1 MLFTSISF
9 LYYFLPALIIIYF
22 ITPKKYKNIILL
34 IASLLFYFYGEPK
47 YVFLMIAEIIIAYIG
62 AILIDKY
69 KNQSKN
75 ILITTLFIHVFL
87 LIIFKYTDFIIQT
100 INDISNANIKLLNI
114 ALPIGISFYTFQ
126 IISYVIDVYNGKVK
140 VQKNI
145 INLATYV
152 SLFPQLVA
160 GPIVRYQ
167 TVEKELDDRVH
178 SFNNFAYGIR
188 RFTIGFAKKV
198 LIANALGELCSKAF
212 LADEKTIVFFWIFG
226 ISYMLQLYFDFSAYS
241 DMAIGLGRIFGFHF
255 PENFN
260 YPYISKSITEFWRR
274 WHISLS
280 TWFKDYVYIPLG
292 GNRVGR
298 YKQIRNILIV
308 WLLTGIWHGAN
319 WTFLIWGLLFGII
332 LIIEKIW
339 LNKFMEKLPSF
350 IRRIYVLFIVMILF
364 IIFSSDNMSVAL
376 TNIKGLF
383 GMNGEAFVNDY
394 TLHYLKSYLPVLII
408 ALLGST
414 PFIKILIDKLRKN
427 KYVNNIINIIEPI
440 LIVVILVV
448 VTSYLIDN
456 SYNPFLY
463 FRF

>member
-126 IISYVIDVYNGKVK
+126 IISYIIDVYNGKVN

-145 INLATYV
+145 IKLATYV

-188 RFTIGFAKKV
+188 RFTIGLAKKV

-212 LADEKTIVFFWIFG
+212 LGDEKTVVFFWIFG

-292 GNRVGR
+292 GNRDGK

-427 KYVNNIINIIEPI
+427 KYVNNIINILEPI

>member
-126 IISYVIDVYNGKVK
+126 IISYIIDVYNGKVK
-140 VQKNI
+140 VQRNI
-145 INLATYV
+145 IKLATYV

-167 TVEKELDDRVH
+167 TVEKELDNRVH

-188 RFTIGFAKKV
+188 RFSVGLAKKV
-198 LIANALGELCSKAF
+198 LIANALGELCSKAS
-212 LADEKTIVFFWIFG
+212 AISEETVVFFWIFG

-292 GNRVGR
+292 GNRDGK

-332 LIIEKIW
+332 LIIEKIF

-376 TNIKGLF
+376 SNIKGLF
-383 GMNGEAFVNDY
+383 GMNGEAFINDY

-427 KYVNNIINIIEPI
+427 KYVNNIINILEPI

>member
-75 ILITTLFIHVFL
+75 ILIITLFIHVFL

-126 IISYVIDVYNGKVK
+126 IISYIIDVYNGKVN

-145 INLATYV
+145 IKLATYV

-167 TVEKELDDRVH
+167 TVEKELDNRTH

-188 RFTIGFAKKV
+188 RFTIGLAKKV

-212 LADEKTIVFFWIFG
+212 LADEKTVVFFWIFG

-280 TWFKDYVYIPLG
+280 TWFRDYVYIPLG
-292 GNRVGR
+292 GNRDGK

-332 LIIEKIW
+332 LIIEKLW
-339 LNKFMEKLPSF
+339 LNKLMEKLPSF

-364 IIFSSDNMSVAL
+364 IIFNSDNMSVAL

-408 ALLGST
+408 ALVGST

-427 KYVNNIINIIEPI
+427 KYVNNIINILEPI
-440 LIVVILVV
+440 IIVVILVV

>member
-75 ILITTLFIHVFL
+75 ILIITLFIHVFL

-126 IISYVIDVYNGKVK
+126 IISYIIDVYNGKVK

-145 INLATYV
+145 IKLATYV

-167 TVEKELDDRVH
+167 TVEKELDNRTH

-188 RFTIGFAKKV
+188 RFSIGLAKKV
-198 LIANALGELCSKAF
+198 LIANALGELCSKAS
-212 LADEKTIVFFWIFG
+212 ATSEKTIVFFWIFG

-280 TWFKDYVYIPLG
+280 TWFKDYIYIPLG
-292 GNRVGR
+292 GNRDGK

-332 LIIEKIW
+332 LIIEKIF

-350 IRRIYVLFIVMILF
+350 IRRIYVLFIVIILF

-376 TNIKGLF
+376 SNIKGLF
-383 GMNGEAFVNDY
+383 GMNGEAFINDY

-408 ALLGST
+408 ALFGAT

-427 KYVNNIINIIEPI
+427 KYVNNIINILEPI
-440 LIVVILVV
+440 LIVMILVV

>member
-126 IISYVIDVYNGKVK
+126 IISYIIDVYNGKVN

-145 INLATYV
+145 IKLATYV

-188 RFTIGFAKKV
+188 RFSIGLAKKV
-198 LIANALGELCSKAF
+198 LIANALGELCSKAS
-212 LADEKTIVFFWIFG
+212 ATSEKTIVFFWIFG

-280 TWFKDYVYIPLG
+280 TWFKDYIYIPLG
-292 GNRVGR
+292 GNRDGK

-319 WTFLIWGLLFGII
+319 WTFLIWGLLFGVI
-332 LIIEKIW
+332 LIIEKIF

-364 IIFSSDNMSVAL
+364 IIFSSDNMPVAL

-427 KYVNNIINIIEPI
+427 KYVNSIINILEPI

>member
-34 IASLLFYFYGEPK
+34 ISSLLFYFYGEPK

-126 IISYVIDVYNGKVK
+126 IISYIIDVYNGKVN

-145 INLATYV
+145 IKLATYV

-188 RFTIGFAKKV
+188 RFTIGLAKKV

-226 ISYMLQLYFDFSAYS
+226 VSYMLQLYFDFSAYS

-292 GNRVGR
+292 GNREGK

-364 IIFSSDNMSVAL
+364 IIFNSDNMSVAL

-383 GMNGEAFVNDY
+383 GMNEEAFVNDY

-427 KYVNNIINIIEPI
+427 KYVNNIINILEPI

-456 SYNPFLY
+456 SYNPFVY

>member
-126 IISYVIDVYNGKVK
+126 IISYIIDVYNGKVN

-145 INLATYV
+145 IKLATYV

-188 RFTIGFAKKV
+188 RFTIGLAKKV
-198 LIANALGELCSKAF
+198 LIANALGELCSKTF
-212 LADEKTIVFFWIFG
+212 LADEKAVVFFWIFG

-292 GNRVGR
+292 GNREGK

-364 IIFSSDNMSVAL
+364 IIFNSDNMSVAL

-427 KYVNNIINIIEPI
+427 KYVNNIINILEPI

>member
-47 YVFLMIAEIIIAYIG
+47 YVFLMIAEIVIAYTG

-75 ILITTLFIHVFL
+75 ILIITLFIHVFL

-188 RFTIGFAKKV
+188 RFSIGLAKKV
-198 LIANALGELCSKAF
+198 LIANALGELCTKAF
-212 LADEKTIVFFWIFG
+212 VLNETTVIFYWIFG

-241 DMAIGLGRIFGFHF
+241 DMAIGLGRIFGFNF

-274 WHISLS
+274 WHISLG

-292 GNRVGR
+292 GNRDGK

-332 LIIEKIW
+332 LIIEKIF

-350 IRRIYVLFIVMILF
+350 IKRIYVLFIVMILF
-364 IIFSSDNMSVAL
+364 IIFNAENMSVAL

-383 GMNGEAFVNDY
+383 GMNGEIFVNDY
-394 TLHYLKSYLPVLII
+394 TLHYLKSYLPLLII
-408 ALLGST
+408 AFFGAT

-427 KYVNNIINIIEPI
+427 KYANNIINILEPI
-440 LIVVILVV
+440 LIVMILFV

>member
-47 YVFLMIAEIIIAYIG
+47 YVFLMIAEIVIAYTG

-75 ILITTLFIHVFL
+75 ILIITLFIHVFL

-188 RFTIGFAKKV
+188 RFSIGLAKKV
-198 LIANALGELCSKAF
+198 LIANALGELCTKAF
-212 LADEKTIVFFWIFG
+212 VLNETTVIFYWIFG

-241 DMAIGLGRIFGFHF
+241 DMAIGLGRIFGFNF

-292 GNRVGR
+292 GNRDGK

-332 LIIEKIW
+332 LIIEKIF

-350 IRRIYVLFIVMILF
+350 IKRIYVLFIVMILF
-364 IIFSSDNMSVAL
+364 IIFNAENMSVAL

-383 GMNGEAFVNDY
+383 GMNGEVFVNDY
-394 TLHYLKSYLPVLII
+394 TLHYLKSYLPLLII
-408 ALLGST
+408 AFFGAT

-427 KYVNNIINIIEPI
+427 KYANNIINILEPI
-440 LIVVILVV
+440 LIVMILVV

>member
-75 ILITTLFIHVFL
+75 ILIITLFIHVFL

-126 IISYVIDVYNGKVK
+126 IISYIIDVYNGKVN

-145 INLATYV
+145 IKLATYV

-167 TVEKELDDRVH
+167 TVEKELDNRTH

-188 RFTIGFAKKV
+188 RFSIGLAKKV

-280 TWFKDYVYIPLG
+280 TWFKDYIYIPLG
-292 GNRVGR
+292 GNRDGK

-319 WTFLIWGLLFGII
+319 WTFLIWGLLFGVI
-332 LIIEKIW
+332 LIIEKLW
-339 LNKFMEKLPSF
+339 LNKLMEKLPSF

-408 ALLGST
+408 ALVGST

-427 KYVNNIINIIEPI
+427 KYVNNIINILEPI

>member
-75 ILITTLFIHVFL
+75 ILIITLFIHVLL

-126 IISYVIDVYNGKVK
+126 IISYIIDVYNGKVK
-140 VQKNI
+140 VQRNI
-145 INLATYV
+145 IKLATYV

-167 TVEKELDDRVH
+167 TVEKELDNRVH

-188 RFTIGFAKKV
+188 RFSVGLAKKV
-198 LIANALGELCSKAF
+198 LIANALGELCSKAS
-212 LADEKTIVFFWIFG
+212 ATSEKTIVFFWIFG

-292 GNRVGR
+292 GNRDGK

-332 LIIEKIW
+332 LIIEKIF

-394 TLHYLKSYLPVLII
+394 TLHCLKSYLPVLII

-427 KYVNNIINIIEPI
+427 KYVNNIINILEPI

>member
-75 ILITTLFIHVFL
+75 ILIITLFIHVLL

-126 IISYVIDVYNGKVK
+126 IISYIIDVYNGKVN

-145 INLATYV
+145 IKLATYV

-167 TVEKELDDRVH
+167 TVEKELDNRTH

-188 RFTIGFAKKV
+188 RFSIGLAKKV
-198 LIANALGELCSKAF
+198 LIANALGELCSKAS
-212 LADEKTIVFFWIFG
+212 ATSEKTIVFFWIFG

-280 TWFKDYVYIPLG
+280 TWFKDYIYIPLG
-292 GNRVGR
+292 GNRDGK

-319 WTFLIWGLLFGII
+319 WTFLIWGLLFGVI
-332 LIIEKIW
+332 LIIEKIF

-427 KYVNNIINIIEPI
+427 KYVNNIINILEPI

>member
-75 ILITTLFIHVFL
+75 ILIITLFIHVLL

-126 IISYVIDVYNGKVK
+126 IISYIIDVYNGKVN

-145 INLATYV
+145 IKLATYV

-167 TVEKELDDRVH
+167 TVEKELDNRTH

-188 RFTIGFAKKV
+188 RFSIGLAKKV
-198 LIANALGELCSKAF
+198 LIANALGELCSKAS
-212 LADEKTIVFFWIFG
+212 ATSEKTIVFFWIFG

-280 TWFKDYVYIPLG
+280 TWFKDYIYIPLG
-292 GNRVGR
+292 GNRDGK

-319 WTFLIWGLLFGII
+319 WTFLIWGLLFGVI
-332 LIIEKIW
+332 LIIEKIF

-364 IIFSSDNMSVAL
+364 IIFSSDNMPVAL

-427 KYVNNIINIIEPI
+427 KYVNSIINILEPI

>member
-9 LYYFLPALIIIYF
+9 LYYFLPASIIIYF

-47 YVFLMIAEIIIAYIG
+47 YVFLMILEIIIAYIG

-75 ILITTLFIHVFL
+75 ILIITLFIHVFL

-126 IISYVIDVYNGKVK
+126 IISYIIDVYNGKVK
-140 VQKNI
+140 VQRNI
-145 INLATYV
+145 IKLATYV

-167 TVEKELDDRVH
+167 TVEKELDNRVH

-188 RFTIGFAKKV
+188 RFSVGLAKKV
-198 LIANALGELCSKAF
+198 LIANALGELCSKAP
-212 LADEKTIVFFWIFG
+212 ATSEETVVFFWIFG

-292 GNRVGR
+292 GNREGK

-332 LIIEKIW
+332 LIIEKIF

-376 TNIKGLF
+376 SNIKGLF
-383 GMNGEAFVNDY
+383 GMNGEAFINDY

-408 ALLGST
+408 ALFGAT

-427 KYVNNIINIIEPI
+427 KYVNNIINILEPI

-463 FRF
+463 FTF

>member
-75 ILITTLFIHVFL
+75 ILIITLFIHVFL

-126 IISYVIDVYNGKVK
+126 IISYIIDVYNGKVN

-145 INLATYV
+145 IKLATYV

-167 TVEKELDDRVH
+167 TVEKELDDRTH

-188 RFTIGFAKKV
+188 RFTIGLAKKV

-212 LADEKTIVFFWIFG
+212 LVDEKTVVFFWIFG

-292 GNRVGR
+292 GNREGK

-332 LIIEKIW
+332 LIIEKLW
-339 LNKFMEKLPSF
+339 LNKLMEKLPSF

-364 IIFSSDNMSVAL
+364 IIFNSDNMSVAL

-408 ALLGST
+408 ALVGST

-427 KYVNNIINIIEPI
+427 KYVNNIINILEPI

>member
-140 VQKNI
+140 VQKNL

-188 RFTIGFAKKV
+188 RFTIGLAKKV

-226 ISYMLQLYFDFSAYS
+226 VSYMLQLYFDFSAYS

-292 GNRVGR
+292 GNRDGK

-332 LIIEKIW
+332 LIIEKIF

-364 IIFSSDNMSVAL
+364 IIFNSDNMSVAL

-383 GMNGEAFVNDY
+383 GMNEEAFVNDY

-427 KYVNNIINIIEPI
+427 KYVNNIINILEPI

>member
-47 YVFLMIAEIIIAYIG
+47 YVFLMILEIIIAYIG

-75 ILITTLFIHVFL
+75 ILIITLFIHVFL

-126 IISYVIDVYNGKVK
+126 IISYIIDVYNGKVK
-140 VQKNI
+140 VQRNI
-145 INLATYV
+145 IKLATYV

-167 TVEKELDDRVH
+167 TVEKELDNRVH

-188 RFTIGFAKKV
+188 RFSVGLAKKV
-198 LIANALGELCSKAF
+198 LIANALGELCSKAS
-212 LADEKTIVFFWIFG
+212 AISEETVVFFWIFG

-292 GNRVGR
+292 GNRDGK

-332 LIIEKIW
+332 LIIEKIF
-339 LNKFMEKLPSF
+339 LNKLMEKLPSF

-376 TNIKGLF
+376 SNIKGLF
-383 GMNGEAFVNDY
+383 GMNGEAFINDY

-427 KYVNNIINIIEPI
+427 KYVNNIINILEPI

>member
-126 IISYVIDVYNGKVK
+126 IISYIIDVYNGKVN

-145 INLATYV
+145 IKLATYV

-188 RFTIGFAKKV
+188 RFTIGLAKKV

-212 LADEKTIVFFWIFG
+212 LADEKTVVFFWIFG

-292 GNRVGR
+292 GNREGK

-364 IIFSSDNMSVAL
+364 IIFNSDNMSVAL

>member
-9 LYYFLPALIIIYF
+9 LYYFLPASIIIYF

-47 YVFLMIAEIIIAYIG
+47 YVFLMILEIIIAYIG

-75 ILITTLFIHVFL
+75 ILIITLFIHVFL

-126 IISYVIDVYNGKVK
+126 IISYIIDVYNGKVK

-145 INLATYV
+145 IKLATYV

-167 TVEKELDDRVH
+167 TVEKELDNRVH

-188 RFTIGFAKKV
+188 RFSVGLAKKV
-198 LIANALGELCSKAF
+198 LIANALGELCSKAP
-212 LADEKTIVFFWIFG
+212 ATSEETVVFFWIFG

-292 GNRVGR
+292 GNRVSR

-332 LIIEKIW
+332 LIIEKIF

-376 TNIKGLF
+376 SNIKGLF
-383 GMNGEAFVNDY
+383 GMNGETFINDY

-408 ALLGST
+408 ALFGAT

-427 KYVNNIINIIEPI
+427 KYINSIINILEPI
-440 LIVVILVV
+440 LIVMILVV